1 MKSIENIIK
10 LKRSVTRLI
19 VNDIPARII
28 NAGYNTYSKIYQ
40 GQLSL
45 GLPVSRELVHSH
57 REMKINAVG
66 KLALSLYHIFKHATG
81 ETIPRDQIKAVI
93 GEDLA
98 KGRIKLTENVILLN
112 IKSLTYL
119 TLRRFHIDQS
129 FLQPILD
136 EAGRRYIL
144 KESFKLDRQPV
155 YFESEINERESN
167 GRGDYATVFYRTF
180 TEEGKEIRFQR
191 LASMEDV
198 TAGDSRPSVVLV
210 PGFANNSNCFNLS
223 NHYSMSMDLADASMW
238 VYMFDPRGMGI
249 NNGRFDP
256 YYTVDT
262 LIDYDLPAVLKFSYT
277 KSCGK
282 PSVLVGHSMGGMVSE
297 SMVLNWGLSLNYEK
311 LNFLSSKE
319 KRSLA
324 KVLPSKTEAKNN
336 IKMVKAIISLGS
348 PKFFDKT
355 SHVFFPAALWLNHLT
370 RILRLSYLPVQEVS
384 RVVTD
389 LPIIKDITRLI
400 YNNNIGE
407 LNFLIEP
414 ENHKDDKFFIERYLK
429 TATESIPLGIG
440 FQLLRSVYDETGFK
454 RMDNSNL
461 NYSDCFA
468 FFPEEIP
475 LFHFWGSKDHLAPV
489 DNIKYSQF
497 YPHKHKKVYRI
508 DSVDDLKK
516 VEITD
521 EKSQLIDFVIEG
533 ASHIDLLYGKI
544 AREILYPL
552 YEQIIETV
560 WGGWTY
566 EQSPL
571 KSCDNSFFEL
581 PQESIDK
588 PLRDKLIEVPA
599 QSELSKVLHQLSEKM
614 LLELPEE
621 PDEKLSPLDLIEVNS
636 LPPDKIDRRRGTS
649 NVVSKIIESADKAR
663 NQIES
668 ADKARNQIEPAD
680 KARNQIEPADKACDQ
695 IEPADK
701 ARNQIEP
708 ADKACDQIE
717 PTTLNQSD
725 PADERTN
732 TFQLPEK
739 VNGDSFKFDKTS
751 ITPRSPDKIN
761 DVFRGNDNIRS
772 IFKSQNKI
780 ETDTCDNDRIFKL
793 C

>member
-19 VNDIPARII
+19 INDIPARII

-45 GLPVSRELVHSH
+45 GLPVSRDLVHSH

-93 GEDLA
+93 GEELA

-119 TLRRFHIDQS
+119 TLRRFHIDQP

-210 PGFANNSNCFNLS
+210 PGFANNSNCFHLN
-223 NHYSMSMDLADASMW
+223 NRYSMSMDLADASMW

-249 NNGRFDP
+249 NTGRFDP

-297 SMVLNWGLSLNYEK
+297 NMVLNWALRLNYDR
-311 LNFLSSKE
+311 LHFLSSSE
-319 KRSLA
+319 KRALN
-324 KVLPSKTEAKNN
+324 KVLPSKTEARNN
-336 IKMVKAIISLGS
+336 IKMVKAVISLGS

-370 RILRLSYLPVQEVS
+370 RIFSLSYLPIQEVS

-400 YNNNIGE
+400 YNNNIGD
-407 LNFLIEP
+407 LNFLIAP

-468 FFPEEIP
+468 FFPDDIP
-475 LFHFWGSKDHLAPV
+475 IFHFWGTKDHLAPV

-544 AREILYPL
+544 ASEILYPL

-560 WGGWTY
+560 WGDWTY

-571 KSCDNSFFEL
+571 KSCDSNFFEL
-581 PQESIDK
+581 PRKIIDK
-588 PLRDKLIEVPA
+588 PLRDKLIEISSHA
-599 QSELSKVLHQLSEKM
+599 GLSKVLHQLSEKL

-621 PDEKLSPLDLIEVNS
+621 PNGKLRPLDVIETPP
-636 LPPDKIDRRRGTS
+636 LPPDQIDRRHRS
-649 NVVSKIIESADKAR
+649 LDAARKIIETDDDTRSPTGSDDDGTN
-663 NQIES
+663 NQTGPTDIDHTQSES
-668 ADKARNQIEPAD
+668 ADIAHTQPEQTDDA
-680 KARNQIEPADKACDQ
+680 
-695 IEPADK
+695 
-701 ARNQIEP
+701 
-708 ADKACDQIE
+708 
-717 PTTLNQSD
+717 LNHSD
-725 PADERTN
+725 PTN
-732 TFQLPEK
+732 EITSSLRLPDK
-739 VNGDSFKFDKTS
+739 INGDSPLSDKTS

-761 DVFRGNDNIRS
+761 GVSQGHDS
-772 IFKSQNKI
+772 IISTLKPQDKI
-780 ETDTCDNDRIFKL
+780 VTATCDNDRMFKL